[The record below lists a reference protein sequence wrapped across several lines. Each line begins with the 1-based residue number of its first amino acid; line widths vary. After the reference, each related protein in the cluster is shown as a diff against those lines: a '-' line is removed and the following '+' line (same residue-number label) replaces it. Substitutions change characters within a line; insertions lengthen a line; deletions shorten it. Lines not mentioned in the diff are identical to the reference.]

1 MASSYRELEARKNRS
16 KQSEK
21 IYMDMALQEEL
32 QVIHRNFGK
41 GDKSP
46 SCVKMRLIVH
56 RENQY
61 SSGVQNESGERND
74 AVKEVKFFQLDCR
87 PSLAV

>member
-32 QVIHRNFGK
+32 Q
-41 GDKSP
+41 
-46 SCVKMRLIVH
+46 MRLIVH